1 MMGVKSENSESFGI
15 VLRELREAAGLTQE
29 QLGFESDLRRTFIS
43 VLELGQQQ
51 PSLTT
56 VFKLASALRISASD
70 MVRRVEVRILL
81 NVTGHSDLS

>member
-1 MMGVKSENSESFGI
+1 MMGAKSETSESFGI

-29 QLGFESDLRRTFIS
+29 QLGFDSDLRRTFIS

-56 VFKLASALRISASD
+56 VFKLASALGISASD
-70 MVRRVEVRILL
+70 MVRRVEEHQS
-81 NVTGHSDLS
+81 TKES

>member
-1 MMGVKSENSESFGI
+1 MGVKSENSESFGI

-81 NVTGHSDLS
+81 NVTGYSDLS

>member
-1 MMGVKSENSESFGI
+1 MMGVKSEYSESFGI

-56 VFKLASALRISASD
+56 VFKLASELGISASD
-70 MVRRVEVRILL
+70 MVRRV
-81 NVTGHSDLS
+81 

>member
-1 MMGVKSENSESFGI
+1 MGFNSEKSESFGI

-51 PSLTT
+51 PSLKT
-56 VFKLASALRISASD
+56 VFKLSSALGITASD
-70 MVRRVEVRILL
+70 MVRRVEE
-81 NVTGHSDLS
+81 HQSS

>member
-51 PSLTT
+51 PSLKT
-56 VFKLASALRISASD
+56 VFKLASALGISASD
-70 MVRRVEVRILL
+70 MVRRVEERQSSK
-81 NVTGHSDLS
+81 TP

>member
-1 MMGVKSENSESFGI
+1 MMGVKSENSESFGS

-56 VFKLASALRISASD
+56 VFKLESALGISASD
-70 MVRRVEVRILL
+70 MVRRVEVHQS
-81 NVTGHSDLS
+81 TKKS

>member
-70 MVRRVEVRILL
+70 MVRRVEE
-81 NVTGHSDLS
+81 HQSSASS